1 MKQTDR
7 FVVVV
12 ILFAALAS
20 AAILERHTY
29 AAAPTGHFKVFRIPT
44 AGSDPRHITAGP
56 DGNMWFTEGNIN
68 VSQIGRIDAAGNV
81 TEFVVPTRFSQPD
94 DIVSGPDGAL
104 WFTAPS
110 GFPDFFIGRVTT
122 GGQFTGFAPVCDQN
136 GCSIVPQGIA
146 SGPDGN
152 LWFTEQIRSAVV
164 RLTPAGMFTFF
175 ATPTPG
181 ANPTGITPGP
191 DGALWFTE
199 HNADKIG
206 RIDVT
211 GVITEFAGL
220 TSDPARI
227 TTGPDGNLWF
237 TLPFVDRIGRITA
250 AGVVTEFPVP
260 VASGLTGLSDI
271 VAGADGTLWF
281 TEFNTEFL
289 SQITTA
295 GVVTDVQKAR
305 GGPFGIGRA
314 ADGAIWITLNTGNK
328 LGRFSLR

>member
-1 MKQTDR
+1 
-7 FVVVV
+7 
-12 ILFAALAS
+12 
-20 AAILERHTY
+20 
-29 AAAPTGHFKVFRIPT
+29 
-44 AGSDPRHITAGP
+44 
-56 DGNMWFTEGNIN
+56 
-68 VSQIGRIDAAGNV
+68 
-81 TEFVVPTRFSQPD
+81 
-94 DIVSGPDGAL
+94 
-104 WFTAPS
+104 
-110 GFPDFFIGRVTT
+110 
-122 GGQFTGFAPVCDQN
+122 
-136 GCSIVPQGIA
+136 
-146 SGPDGN
+146 
-152 LWFTEQIRSAVV
+152 
-164 RLTPAGMFTFF
+164 MFTFF

-305 GGPFGIGRA
+305 GNPFGIARA
-314 ADGAIWITLNTGNK
+314 PDGAIWLTLFSGNK
-328 LGRFSLR
+328 VGRFSLR